1 MKVEIFSN
9 LVYGSK
15 HSLNPRIW
23 LVEAVGIGARRR
35 EFLRP
40 VLVILSF
47 NEAQSHS
54 EVGVTP
60 HRSY

>member
-1 MKVEIFSN
+1 MRMTGFPN

-23 LVEAVGIGARRR
+23 LVEAVGIGERRR

-40 VLVILSF
+40 VLEILSF
-47 NEAQSHS
+47 NEAQSHRD
-54 EVGVTP
+54 VGVIP
-60 HRSY
+60 QRSY

>member
-1 MKVEIFSN
+1 VTKLSN

-40 VLVILSF
+40 VLEILSF

-60 HRSY
+60 QRSY